1 VYLEEEQCWG
11 FLARLRERWPELAC
25 IATSISDESEAA
37 QQNGLELFLQ
47 KPIERD
53 ALLELL
59 RKRVSQMESRRILLV
74 DDNEIAR
81 YILRDLLDQP
91 WLNIREVSSG
101 TDAFVALEQEI
112 PDAIILDILMP
123 DMSGFEVLRRLR
135 GSSATERTP
144 VLIYTS
150 KDLSDSE
157 RAELEELNAS
167 VIKKAEVSS
176 RLSAKPFLDWA
187 KSAGISPEAVAPQS
201 NG

>member
-1 VYLEEEQCWG
+1 M
-11 FLARLRERWPELAC
+11 FLP
-25 IATSISDESEAA
+25 
-37 QQNGLELFLQ
+37 
-47 KPIERD
+47 KPVDRD
-53 ALLELL
+53 ALLREL
-59 RKRVSQMESRRILLV
+59 RSRVSQMESRRILLV

-91 WLNIREVSSG
+91 WLNIREASNG
-101 TDAFVALEQEI
+101 TEAFIAIDQEI

-123 DMSGFEVLRRLR
+123 DMSGFDVLRRLR
-135 GSSATERTP
+135 GSSATERLP

-150 KDLSDSE
+150 KDLSESE
-157 RAELEELNAS
+157 RSELETLNAS

-187 KSAGISPEAVAPQS
+187 KAAGISPEAMAPES